1 METHKRRQ
9 NILSLLRESG
19 TLDVDEVA
27 ARLHVSPNTIR
38 NDFNALAA
46 EGLLR
51 RVRGGAALPE
61 TSNGDAG
68 LPRPPFLT
76 RCEINQKAKEWMA
89 RWASDLVEDGDSI
102 LLDASSTV
110 FYLAEF
116 LKNRRNLTVVTNG
129 IEVGR
134 KLALNPSNTVMLLG
148 GLLRADG
155 VPSADV
161 MSDPMLKDL
170 RTKLAFVSCSGFTTE
185 TGLTESD
192 ILDMQLKARM
202 VEIAGS
208 VIALIDGSKFGK
220 LGLAPFAR
228 VDQAAHIFSDSSITP
243 EWIEQVRRAGV
254 PLTVCDEWTASAF
267 APFDQD
273 DRRYRIGFANLTER
287 MPFALQVRLGLEQ
300 AAAAQKNIELLIRD
314 NDLDRRRALENVDWF
329 IGQDVDL
336 VIEFQID
343 AEAGNIIMDRFRQ
356 AEIPV
361 IAVDIPLPGAIFF
374 GADNYRAG
382 YLAGEG
388 LGRWIRAHWG
398 GSFDL
403 LLGLVDARAGMTPAA
418 RLQGGRDGLEAV
430 VGAIPNDRVM
440 TLPCPTL
447 MHEAEA
453 MMRDQLTRLP
463 RTARIAMLAPN
474 DDVALGALAAF
485 EAAGRLDRVAAVG
498 QNADRLGRAAL
509 QRTDFPF
516 IGSTSYAPE
525 GYGSRLIDLALKILR
540 GEPAPPAVYLE
551 HTFVSA

>member
-1 METHKRRQ
+1 LETHKRRQ

-27 ARLHVSPNTIR
+27 ARLQVSPNTIR

-61 TSNGDAG
+61 TNNGDAS

-76 RCEINQKAKEWMA
+76 RCEINQKAKEWIA

-134 KLALNPSNTVMLLG
+134 KLALNPTNTVMLLG

-161 MSDPMLKDL
+161 MSDPLLKDL

-185 TGLTESD
+185 IGLTESD

-202 VEIAGS
+202 VEVAGS

-220 LGLAPFAR
+220 PRLAPFAR
-228 VDQAAHIFSDSSITP
+228 VDQVAHIFSDSSISP

-273 DRRYRIGFANLTER
+273 ERQYRIGFANLTER

-329 IGQDVDL
+329 IAQGVDL

-361 IAVDIPLPGAIFF
+361 IGVDIPLPGAIFF

-388 LGRWIRAHWG
+388 LGRWIRAQWG

-403 LLGLVDARAGMTPAA
+403 LLGLVDARAGSTPAA

-430 VGAIPNDRVM
+430 LGPVSNDRVM

-453 MMRDQLTRLP
+453 MMREQLARLP
-463 RTARIAMLAPN
+463 GAARIAMLAPN

-516 IGSTSYAPE
+516 VGSTSYAPE
-525 GYGSRLIDLALKILR
+525 NYGARLIDLALKLLR
-540 GEPAPPAVYLE
+540 GDPVPPAVYIE